1 MWKKPDKLPIP
12 MQKMAKMFAFQKK
25 KKTLTGLTNFKGFV
39 LYVIIFSCFKVI
51 LKPACCEAQIRVVAF
66 VCTTYHTS
74 FIFYKKSNVAKL
86 KFVHSKSIFY
96 FKKRLNLSDF
106 FFHINLGPHFLI
118 TSILKSLYL
127 QK

>member
-74 FIFYKKSNVAKL
+74 FIFYKKSNMAKL
-86 KFVHSKSIFY
+86 KFVQSKSVFY
-96 FKKRLNLSDF
+96 FKKRQNLSDF
-106 FFHINLGPHFLI
+106 FFISN
-118 TSILKSLYL
+118 
-127 QK
+127 

>member
-25 KKTLTGLTNFKGFV
+25 KKTLTGLQACRIDNFV

-74 FIFYKKSNVAKL
+74 FIFYKKSNVTKL

-96 FKKRLNLSDF
+96 FKKRVNLSDF
-106 FFHINLGPHFLI
+106 FFI
-118 TSILKSLYL
+118 SI
-127 QK
+127 